1 MKVRQFT
8 GAALAIALAFA
19 LTGCSDNA
27 AHSPDSTA
35 STHAESTQ
43 NAESAASS
51 RSASV
56 NPVRKDYSY
65 YASSDGKVRDA
76 HEDTTLV
83 QRAKDA
89 AKDAGNSVRR
99 AADNAGDAVRDAVDD
114 AGDTMK
120 KAAEDITGK

>member
-35 STHAESTQ
+35 STHAES
-43 NAESAASS
+43 AASS
-51 RSASV
+51 RSASA
-56 NPVRKDYSY
+56 NPVRRDYSY
-65 YASSDGKVRDA
+65 YASSDGKVHDA
-76 HEDTTLV
+76 HEDTTLI

-89 AKDAGNSVRR
+89 AKDAGNSIRR
-99 AADNAGDAVRDAVDD
+99 AADDAGDAVRDAVDD
-114 AGDTMK
+114 ASGAMK
-120 KAAEDITGK
+120 KTADDMTGK